1 MVKENYEPKTKF
13 ASEDK
18 KQVVSSLKKII
29 YDLLD
34 YYLDRNKFNEL
45 QNKYR
50 RKDIGRVI
58 KKYSNSKRQQF
69 NP

>member
-45 QNKYR
+45 QKKYR
-50 RKDIGRVI
+50 RNDIGRVI

>member
-45 QNKYR
+45 QKNI
-50 RKDIGRVI
+50 DEMI
-58 KKYSNSKRQQF
+58 
-69 NP
+69 